1 VGVGADH
8 WHAGQRLHDQLLDGR
23 CHVAG
28 GKEAEARRRN
38 SIPRVAGTK
47 RGSNFERDC
56 CCLVI
61 ANTVF
66 KLVTYTCTVDRDE
79 SDGQQFVSYQTS

>member
-56 CCLVI
+56 C
-61 ANTVF
+61 
-66 KLVTYTCTVDRDE
+66 
-79 SDGQQFVSYQTS
+79 